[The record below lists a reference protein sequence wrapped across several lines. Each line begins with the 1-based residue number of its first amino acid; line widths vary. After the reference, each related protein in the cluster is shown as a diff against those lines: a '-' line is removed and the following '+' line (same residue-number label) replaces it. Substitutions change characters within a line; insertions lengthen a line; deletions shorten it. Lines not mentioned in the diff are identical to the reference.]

1 MRAAAVRWYPEVA
14 SRACTLSAEMSKA
27 RLEAFSDGI
36 MAVAITLLAL
46 DLTVP
51 EPGRVALLTQLGDH
65 WPQFAAYAV
74 SFFTIGI
81 IWVNHHARVSQ
92 IAVVDRTLLFLNLVL
107 LMFVVLIPFATA
119 TMATYLTSG
128 SEDSHIAMAVY
139 AVVLE
144 GMALSFSAMFE
155 WSLGEGRTHVR
166 VPIDQRRNARV
177 RTSIGT
183 LVYAIVFAVAF
194 ISAPVSLVLAGA
206 TAIYYI
212 FAPVPRVTAG
222 ARVEELTSGPS

>member
-1 MRAAAVRWYPEVA
+1 MYA
-14 SRACTLSAEMSKA
+14 LGGEMSKA

-36 MAVAITLLAL
+36 IAVAITLLAL

-51 EPGRVALLTQLGDH
+51 VPGHGALLPQLGDH

-92 IAVVDRTLLFLNLVL
+92 IAMVDRTLLFINLVL
-107 LMFVVLIPFATA
+107 LLFVVLIPFATA

-155 WSLGEGRTHVR
+155 WSLHEGRTHVV
-166 VPIDQRRNARV
+166 VPIDQRRAQRL
-177 RTSIGT
+177 RTSIGA
-183 LVYAIVFAVAF
+183 LVYAGVFGVAF
-194 ISAPVSLVLAGA
+194 ISAPLSLALAGVS
-206 TAIYYI
+206 AIYYI
-212 FAPVPRVTAG
+212 FAPVPRGTAG
-222 ARVEELTSGPS
+222 PEPEELESGSE

>member
-1 MRAAAVRWYPEVA
+1 
-14 SRACTLSAEMSKA
+14 MSKA
-27 RLEAFSDGI
+27 RLEAFSDGVI
-36 MAVAITLLAL
+36 AVAITLLAL

-51 EPGRVALLTQLGDH
+51 EPRHGELLMQLGNH

-81 IWVNHHARVSQ
+81 IWVNHHARVSL
-92 IAVVDRTLLFLNLVL
+92 IAEVDRTVLFLNLL
-107 LMFVVLIPFATA
+107 LLLFVVLIPFATS

-155 WSLGEGRTHVR
+155 WSLGEGRTHIT
-166 VPIDQRRNARV
+166 VPVDQRRNARL
-177 RTSIGT
+177 RASIGS
-183 LVYAIVFAVAF
+183 LVYALVFAVAF
-194 ISAPVSLVLAGA
+194 ISAPLSLALAGA
-206 TAIYYI
+206 TAFYYV
-212 FAPVPRVTAG
+212 FAPLPHSAG
-222 ARVEELTSGPS
+222 DTEIEELAAGPS

>member
-1 MRAAAVRWYPEVA
+1 MYALPV
-14 SRACTLSAEMSKA
+14 TMSKA
-27 RLEAFSDGI
+27 RLEAFSDGVI
-36 MAVAITLLAL
+36 AVAITLLAL

-51 EPGRVALLTQLGDH
+51 EPGQVSLLQQLGDH

-81 IWVNHHARVSQ
+81 IWVNHHARVSM
-92 IAVVDRTLLFLNLVL
+92 IARVDRTLLFINLVL

-128 SEDSHIAMAVY
+128 HADSHIAMAVY

-144 GMALSFSAMFE
+144 GMAVSFTAMFE
-155 WSLGEGRTHVR
+155 WSLREGRTYVT
-166 VPIDQRRNARV
+166 VPIDQRRSARL

-183 LVYAIVFAVAF
+183 IVYAVVFVVAF
-194 ISAPVSLVLAGA
+194 VNAPLSLAIAGF
-206 TAIYYI
+206 TAVYYI
-212 FAPVPRVTAG
+212 FAPVPHSAASPDLLEREAG
-222 ARVEELTSGPS
+222 ES

>member
-1 MRAAAVRWYPEVA
+1 M
-14 SRACTLSAEMSKA
+14 MSKA
-27 RLEAFSDGI
+27 RLEAFSDGVI
-36 MAVAITLLAL
+36 AVAITLLAL

-51 EPGRVALLTQLGDH
+51 EPGKVSLLTQVGDH

-81 IWVNHHARVSQ
+81 IWVNHHARVSL
-92 IAVVDRTLLFLNLVL
+92 IARVDRTLLFINLVL

-128 SEDSHIAMAVY
+128 HMDSHIAMALY

-155 WSLGEGRTHVR
+155 WSLHEGRSYVT
-166 VPIDQRRNARV
+166 VPLDQRRKARL
-177 RTSIGT
+177 RTSFGT
-183 LVYAIVFAVAF
+183 LVYAVVFVVAF
-194 ISAPVSLVLAGA
+194 LSAPISLAIAGV
-206 TAIYYI
+206 TAAYYI
-212 FAPVPRVTAG
+212 FAPVPTSAVAG
-222 ARVEELTSGPS
+222 TDVLERESGQP

>member
-1 MRAAAVRWYPEVA
+1 
-14 SRACTLSAEMSKA
+14 MSKA
-27 RLEAFSDGI
+27 RLEAFSDGVI
-36 MAVAITLLAL
+36 AVAITLLAL

-51 EPGRVALLTQLGDH
+51 EPGHGALLTQLGDH

-81 IWVNHHARVSQ
+81 IWVNHHARVSL
-92 IAVVDRTLLFLNLVL
+92 IAMVDRTLLFLNLVL

-144 GMALSFSAMFE
+144 GMALSFTA
-155 WSLGEGRTHVR
+155 HVR
-166 VPIDQRRNARV
+166 VVARRRPHPLSPC
-177 RTSIGT
+177 RS
-183 LVYAIVFAVAF
+183 
-194 ISAPVSLVLAGA
+194 ISAATHGCARRSGRSCTRSSSSSRSSARRCRWRSPGV

-212 FAPVPRVTAG
+212 FAPVPHTAPVPGVKELDPG
-222 ARVEELTSGPS
+222 AVVIEWQRAGVSAMSQRRLRPH

>member
-1 MRAAAVRWYPEVA
+1 VRAAAVRWYPEVG
-14 SRACTLSAEMSKA
+14 SHACTLSAEMSKA

-51 EPGRVALLTQLGDH
+51 EPGRATLLTQLGDH

-194 ISAPVSLVLAGA
+194 ISAPVALALAGF

-222 ARVEELTSGPS
+222 VTSGPS

>member
-1 MRAAAVRWYPEVA
+1 
-14 SRACTLSAEMSKA
+14 MSKA

-51 EPGRVALLTQLGDH
+51 SPGHGALLTQLGDH

-81 IWVNHHARVSQ
+81 IWVNHHARVNL
-92 IAVVDRTLLFLNLVL
+92 IATVDRTLLFLNLVL
-107 LMFVVLIPFATA
+107 LMFVVLIPLATA

-144 GMALSFSAMFE
+144 GMALSFSALFE
-155 WSLGEGRTHVR
+155 WSLGEGRTHFA
-166 VPIDQRRNARV
+166 VPLDQRRTARL

-183 LVYAIVFAVAF
+183 LVYAVVFVIAF
-194 ISAPVSLVLAGA
+194 ISAPASLAVAGA
-206 TAIYYI
+206 TAVYYM
-212 FAPVPRVTAG
+212 FAPVPHTTGAG
-222 ARVEELTSGPS
+222 VRELTSGPS

>member
-1 MRAAAVRWYPEVA
+1 
-14 SRACTLSAEMSKA
+14 MSKA

-51 EPGRVALLTQLGDH
+51 RPGQTAILTQLGND
-65 WPQFAAYAV
+65 WPQFAAYLV

-81 IWVNHHARVSQ
+81 IWVNHHARVVQ
-92 IAVVDRTLLFLNLVL
+92 IAVVDRTLLFINLVL

-119 TMATYLTSG
+119 LMATYLTSG
-128 SEDSHIAMAVY
+128 KEDSHIAMAVY

-144 GMALSFSAMFE
+144 GMALSFTAMFE
-155 WSLGEGRTHVR
+155 WSLGEGRTHIR
-166 VPIDQRRNARV
+166 VPNDQRRNVRL

-183 LVYAIVFAVAF
+183 LVYAVVFVVAF
-194 ISAPVSLVLAGA
+194 LSAPLALGLAGV

-212 FAPVPRVTAG
+212 FAPVPHATAG
-222 ARVEELTSGPS
+222 SPVEELTSGHS